1 MKRMKKLMAL
11 ITILLIS
18 TMLTGCIFSPYNVG
32 IKNLKKGEYFAAID
46 SFHEAIEKEKNLAD
60 SYRGLGIALW
70 ETEDYKGALDAMEN
84 AIEQGTKENVTL
96 HSIMGNCAMQT
107 GDYGK
112 AVEHYEAALSM
123 KDISDEL
130 KKETRYNL
138 IAAYE
143 YAGNVDKA
151 KEKLEE
157 YIADYPDDE
166 SALREAEFLET
177 R

>member
-1 MKRMKKLMAL
+1 MKRMKKLMTL
-11 ITILLIS
+11 IMVIS
-18 TMLTGCIFSPYNVG
+18 TMLTGCIFSPYSAG
-32 IKNLKKGEYFAAID
+32 IKSLEKGEYFAAID
-46 SFHEAIEKEKNLAD
+46 SFNEAIEKDKNLAD

-70 ETEDYKGALDAMEN
+70 ETQDYQGSLDAMKT
-84 AIEQGTKENVTL
+84 ALEQGTKETATI

-107 GDYGK
+107 EDYEI
-112 AVEHYEAALSM
+112 AIEHYEAALSM
-123 KDISDEL
+123 DDISDEL

-151 KEKLEE
+151 KEKLED
-157 YIADYPDDE
+157 YITDYPDDE
-166 SALREAEFLET
+166 SALREADFLET

>member
-1 MKRMKKLMAL
+1 MKKLQRVL
-11 ITILLIS
+11 VLLLVS
-18 TMLTGCIFSPYNVG
+18 VMLTGCIGNPYRAG
-32 IKNLKKGEYFAAID
+32 IKSLEKGEYAEAVV
-46 SFHEAIEKEKNLAD
+46 SFNEAIEEEKNLAD

-70 ETEDYKGALDAMEN
+70 ETEDYQGALDAMEH
-84 AIEQGTKENVTL
+84 ALEQGTEENVTI
-96 HSIMGNCAMQT
+96 HSILGNCAMQT
-107 GDYGK
+107 EDYQK
-112 AVEHYEAALSM
+112 AAEHYEAALSM
-123 KDISDEL
+123 EDISEEL
-130 KKETRYNL
+130 KKEIMYNL

-157 YIADYPDDE
+157 YIAEYPDDE

>member
-1 MKRMKKLMAL
+1 MKRTKKLITL
-11 ITILLIS
+11 ILVIMMS
-18 TMLTGCIFSPYNVG
+18 AMMTGCSPYNAGV
-32 IKNLKKGEYFAAID
+32 KSLEKGEYFSAID
-46 SFHEAIEKEKNLAD
+46 SFNEAIEKEKNVAD

-70 ETEDYKGALDAMEN
+70 EAENYQGAYDAMEDSL
-84 AIEQGTKENVTL
+84 EQGTKENATI

-107 GDYGK
+107 ENYEK
-112 AVEHYEAALSM
+112 AAEHYESALSM

-143 YAGNVDKA
+143 YVGNVDKA

-166 SALREAEFLET
+166 SALREADFLES

>member
-1 MKRMKKLMAL
+1 MRKMKKL
-11 ITILLIS
+11 TILIMILVMSAMI
-18 TMLTGCIFSPYNVG
+18 TGCSPYNAG
-32 IKNLKKGEYFAAID
+32 IKNLEKGEYFAAID
-46 SFHEAIEKEKNLAD
+46 SFNEAIEKEKNLAD

-70 ETEDYKGALDAMEN
+70 ETEDYQGAYDAMTI
-84 AIEQGTKENVTL
+84 ALEQGTKENATI

-107 GDYGK
+107 GDYEK
-112 AVEHYEAALSM
+112 AAEHYEAALSM
-123 KDISDEL
+123 EDISEEL

-157 YIADYPDDE
+157 YIADYPEDE
-166 SALREAEFLET
+166 SALREADFLES

>member
-1 MKRMKKLMAL
+1 
-11 ITILLIS
+11 
-18 TMLTGCIFSPYNVG
+18 
-32 IKNLKKGEYFAAID
+32 
-46 SFHEAIEKEKNLAD
+46 
-60 SYRGLGIALW
+60 
-70 ETEDYKGALDAMEN
+70 MEN
-84 AIEQGTKENVTL
+84 AIEQGTKETVTI

-107 GDYGK
+107 KDYEK

>member
-1 MKRMKKLMAL
+1 MKKLQKIFIVLCVSM
-11 ITILLIS
+11 
-18 TMLTGCIFSPYNVG
+18 MLTGCIGNPYKTGV
-32 IKNLKKGEYFAAID
+32 KCLEDGEYSEAIEN
-46 SFHEAIEKEKNLAD
+46 FTEAIEKEKNLAD
-60 SYRGLGIALW
+60 SYRGLGIARW
-70 ETEDYKGALDAMEN
+70 ELGEYQEAYDAMEHALTKGTEEN
-84 AIEQGTKENVTL
+84 ATI

-107 GDYGK
+107 GNYEK
-112 AVEHYEAALSM
+112 AAEHYEAALS
-123 KDISDEL
+123 KEEISDEL

-151 KEKLEE
+151 KETVEE

-166 SALREAEFLET
+166 DVLREADFLET

>member
-1 MKRMKKLMAL
+1 MKKKPRILITI
-11 ITILLIS
+11 ITILLTS
-18 TMLTGCIFSPYNVG
+18 VLLTGCGSPYKAG
-32 IKNLKKGEYFAAID
+32 IKSLEKGEYKEAAE
-46 SFHEAIEKEKNLAD
+46 SFHEAIEEEKNLAD

-70 ETEDYKGALDAMEN
+70 ETGEYQEALEAMES
-84 AIEQGTKENVTL
+84 ALAQGTEENATI
-96 HSIMGNCAMQT
+96 HSIMGNCAMQI
-107 GDYGK
+107 
-112 AVEHYEAALSM
+112 EMYEEAAEYYEKALSM

-130 KKETRYNL
+130 KKETRYNQ

>member
-1 MKRMKKLMAL
+1 MRKIKKLMTF
-11 ITILLIS
+11 IMVFMMS
-18 TMLTGCIFSPYNVG
+18 TVMTGCSPYNAG
-32 IKNLKKGEYFAAID
+32 IKDLEKGEYFAAID
-46 SFHEAIEKEKNLAD
+46 SFNEAIEKEKNLAD

-70 ETEDYKGALDAMEN
+70 ETEDYQGALDAMEI
-84 AIEQGTKENVTL
+84 ALEQGTKENVTI

-107 GDYGK
+107 EDYQK
-112 AVEHYEAALSM
+112 AAEHYEAALSM
-123 KDISDEL
+123 EDISEEL
-130 KKETRYNL
+130 KKETMYNL

-157 YIADYPDDE
+157 YIAEYPDDE